1 MVPGDP
7 QWSLDA
13 PWVLLD
19 PPKMKLEKKQ
29 IHKTKSKN
37 LEILKMCKDARR
49 KIIEICL
56 VKILSTSMACHLVTN
71 RINVPSPSLP
81 LGTWA
86 F

>member
-19 PPKMKLEKKQ
+19 APKMQLEQKQ

-37 LEILKMCKDARR
+37 LEIQQIAKTRAGK
-49 KIIEICL
+49 
-56 VKILSTSMACHLVTN
+56 
-71 RINVPSPSLP
+71 
-81 LGTWA
+81 
-86 F
+86 

>member
-19 PPKMKLEKKQ
+19 PPRMKLEKKQ
-29 IHKTKSKN
+29 IHKMKRTNLGN
-37 LEILKMCKDARR
+37 LEIRKDARW

-56 VKILSTSMACHLVTN
+56 VKIL
-71 RINVPSPSLP
+71 
-81 LGTWA
+81 
-86 F
+86 